1 MIDILGEMCQKL
13 GKSEDFKALSGV
25 FTHVPSETP
34 YPYMTLEKTKSEESF
49 SSHRSNVVLKVWSRY
64 RGDAEVS
71 LYEKKLKETLEMAEW
86 ISGACLKIEA
96 SQVKI
101 LNDGLTRVLEMR
113 LEIWIRGI

>member
-13 GKSEDFKALSGV
+13 GKVENLKALSGV

-49 SSHRSNVVLKVWSRY
+49 SAFRVNVVLKVWSRY
-64 RGDAEVS
+64 RGDAETS
-71 LYEKKLKETLEMAEW
+71 FYEKKLKEILEVPEW
-86 ISGACLKIEA
+86 IPGACLKIEG

-101 LNDGLTRVLEMR
+101 LNDGVTRILEIV
-113 LEIWIRGI
+113 LEIWIRGA